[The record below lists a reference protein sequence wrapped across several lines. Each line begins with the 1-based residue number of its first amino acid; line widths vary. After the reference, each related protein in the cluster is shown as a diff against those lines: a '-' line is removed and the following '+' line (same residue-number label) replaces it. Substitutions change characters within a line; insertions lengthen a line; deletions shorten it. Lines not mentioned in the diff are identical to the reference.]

1 MNAGERKQKQIIKLN
16 IKNLTQIKQK
26 EKIKQ
31 SNQTKKREISNE
43 ENAQK
48 TTLNINLKYRNNNN
62 RFTEYW
68 NQHC

>member
-1 MNAGERKQKQIIKLN
+1 MKAGERKQKQIIKLN
-16 IKNLTQIKQK
+16 IKNQTQIKQK

-31 SNQTKKREISNE
+31 SNQTKKREKSNE

-48 TTLNINLKYRNNNN
+48 TTLNRNLKYRNNNN

>member
-31 SNQTKKREISNE
+31 SNQTKKREKSNE

-48 TTLNINLKYRNNNN
+48 TTLNRNLKYGNNNN
-62 RFTEYW
+62 RFTGYW